1 MWLVRP
7 VLSQPKHFNSV
18 WGILMTVILLE
29 LVPAVRGQAGTLD
42 AAVELLHYKLDIH
55 RGSLNRAL
63 RELAIQTGMQVGH
76 FSDAGANETI
86 VGPLVGNYM
95 LAEALDALLAGT
107 GMAYRRVNPHTIAI
121 VPAATE
127 AGAPRAASKAPE
139 TNAPAFINRD
149 ANSRAT
155 AVPDSPVTE
164 RTETLHRGFFARL
177 AGFFAVCVASTA
189 TDPVCAQETAA
200 SAEPQPQVLQ
210 EVVITGIRKSL
221 ETAQAIKQNSEQ
233 IVDSVTA
240 QDIGA
245 LPDRSVSEA
254 LQRIPGVTLQRAD
267 ANRDPQRLSSEGGG
281 VFVRGLSWVRSELN
295 GRDVF
300 SATDGRAIG
309 FEDVSADLLAGIDV
323 YKNPQADMIEGGVG
337 GLVNLRTRLPFD
349 SHRQIIALSGDYNY
363 ADMRNK
369 GLISGNALYSNSWE
383 TGIGR
388 VGALV
393 SGSIGNIGNRTD
405 AIQLGNYVA
414 QTLATSADD
423 DPVGST
429 VLVPNQLHFTRIDWQ
444 QRRVALSGALQ
455 WRPSD
460 KWLLTLEAFQAKTNP
475 HFTQFDAS
483 DQGYYLGNSA
493 AQYTNLAGGIVTAGV
508 VPAQP
513 QLFTTY
519 NIQHHTTNDFSI
531 NLKFEPMDR
540 LKFTGDV
547 QYIKSHSD
555 TAQMSL
561 WTEPGG
567 HNCDG
572 SGADGNYATITLP
585 NGSTCSSSTG
595 GYDQNGNS
603 LMDTMTFNNIAGT
616 SPSMVLQQSPN
627 QMANQS
633 IYWWY
638 AAMDHL
644 EDNDAHSWAERLD
657 GDFKFENNAWLD
669 SFRFGV
675 RATDKQA
682 ITRETGWNWALLSH
696 AYWGGGTAAY
706 FNQSPASMSQYVSF
720 SDFMRGTV
728 AAPGGGWFPSQQLV
742 TQGSAYAYSVLKATE
757 TPGTGAWTPLTTN
770 WANATAGT
778 DNPLSG
784 VNNQGEHTYAGYL
797 LLKFRHNETPLGRMD
812 GNIGVRIVHTAE
824 SSGVGYTAVGVPP
837 SISNCLAQNSAAAC
851 QFVVTAATF
860 DAGGKQYQAFPS
872 NTYTD
877 VLPTLNVRFLLEA
890 NLQLRFALG
899 KAIVRPSFGQMN
911 PFTTLAFNFA
921 PDGHSP
927 AAVNPLTGSGGNPEL
942 KPTRA
947 NQLDTSLEWY
957 FAPTGS
963 ITFAA
968 FYKDVHDYI
977 FSGTASE
984 TYTSNGV
991 TQTFLVTRNMNGSKG
1006 RIRGFELGY
1015 QQFYDFLP
1023 PVLHGFGLAGN
1034 LTLVDSSGG
1043 RNTAPNP
1050 IDAPELA
1057 GANDTALPLEGLSRW
1072 SYNAAA
1078 MYEAHRV
1085 SARLAWNWRE
1095 RYLLTSAASNLNAP
1109 VWSGNYGQLDG
1120 EVFYTLNDHLKVG
1133 LQGTNL
1139 LKARTYL
1146 DIGTAALAPR
1156 YSWTDTDSRYALAV
1170 RAQF

>member
-1 MWLVRP
+1 
-7 VLSQPKHFNSV
+7 
-18 WGILMTVILLE
+18 
-29 LVPAVRGQAGTLD
+29 
-42 AAVELLHYKLDIH
+42 
-55 RGSLNRAL
+55 
-63 RELAIQTGMQVGH
+63 
-76 FSDAGANETI
+76 
-86 VGPLVGNYM
+86 
-95 LAEALDALLAGT
+95 
-107 GMAYRRVNPHTIAI
+107 
-121 VPAATE
+121 
-127 AGAPRAASKAPE
+127 
-139 TNAPAFINRD
+139 
-149 ANSRAT
+149 
-155 AVPDSPVTE
+155 
-164 RTETLHRGFFARL
+164 
-177 AGFFAVCVASTA
+177 VASRKPNRSFHNLSSPKF
-189 TDPVCAQETAA
+189 PVGLRLPASVSGLALVLALSSAA
-200 SAEPQPQVLQ
+200 SAQEQTSQQEQTPNPAPDQTTGRKLPPAQLQ
-210 EVVITGIRKSL
+210 EVVVTGIRKSL
-221 ETAQAIKQNSEQ
+221 ETAQSIKKNSEQ

-254 LQRIPGVTLQRAD
+254 LQRVPGVTLQRAD

-281 VFVRGLSWVRSELN
+281 VFIRGLSWVRSELN

-300 SATDGRAIG
+300 SATDGRAVG

-349 SHRQIIALSGDYNY
+349 SHREIIALSGDYNY
-363 ADMRNK
+363 ADMLKR
-369 GLISGNALYSNSWE
+369 GFYSGNALYSNSWE

-388 VGALV
+388 MGVLV

-405 AIQLGNYVA
+405 AIQLGNYVP
-414 QTLATSADD
+414 QTLGTSVDG
-423 DPVGST
+423 DPAGSS

-444 QRRVALSGALQ
+444 QRRSALSGALQ
-455 WRPSD
+455 WAPSD
-460 KWLLTLEAFQAKTNP
+460 KWLLTLAAFQAKADP
-475 HFTQFDAS
+475 HFLQFDLS
-483 DQGYYLGNSA
+483 DQGYYLGSSA
-493 AQYTNLAGGIVTAGV
+493 ADYTNDASGIVTAGV
-508 VPAQP
+508 VPVQP

-519 NIQHHTTNDFSI
+519 NMQHHTTDDFSI
-531 NLKFEPMDR
+531 DLKFEPMDR

-555 TAQMSL
+555 TTQMSV

-567 HNCDG
+567 YNCDG
-572 SGADGNYATITLP
+572 SGANGNYATISLP

-595 GYDQNGNS
+595 GYTRSGIPIA
-603 LMDTMTFNNIAGT
+603 DTMNFNIAGN
-616 SPSMVLQQSPN
+616 SPSMVFNQSPN
-627 QMANQS
+627 MMANPN

-657 GDFKFENNAWLD
+657 GDLTFENNAWLD

-675 RATDKQA
+675 RATSKQA

-696 AYWGGGTAAY
+696 AFWGGGTAAY
-706 FNQSPASMSQYVSF
+706 LDQTPASMSQYVPF
-720 SDFMRGTV
+720 SNFMRGGV

-742 TQGSAYAYSVLKATE
+742 NQGTGYAYSLLKSTE
-757 TPGTGAWTPLTTN
+757 TAGTGAWTPLTTN
-770 WANATAGT
+770 WSNATAAT

-784 VNNQGEHTYAGYL
+784 VNDQGEHTYAGYL
-797 LLKFRHNETPLGRMD
+797 LLKFRHNETLLGRMD
-812 GNIGVRIVHTAE
+812 GNIGVRIVHTSE
-824 SSGVGYTAVGVPP
+824 SSGVGYTAPGAPP
-837 SISNCLAQNSAAAC
+837 NISNCLAQYDAATC
-851 QFVVTAATF
+851 QFVIEAATF
-860 DAGGKQYQAFPS
+860 DGGGKQYQAFPN

-877 VLPTLNVRFLLEA
+877 VLPSLNVRFLLKDD
-890 NLQLRFALG
+890 LQLRFALG

-911 PFTTLAFNFA
+911 PFTTLSFNFA

-927 AAVNPLTGSGGNPEL
+927 ATLNSLTGSGGNPAL
-942 KPTRA
+942 KPTRS
-947 NQLDTSLEWY
+947 NQFDTSLEWY

-963 ITFAA
+963 LTFAA

-977 FSGTASE
+977 FSGTDRE
-984 TYTSNGV
+984 TYASNGV

-1006 RIRGFELGY
+1006 TIKGFELGY

-1050 IDAPELA
+1050 IDPVELA
-1057 GANDTALPLEGLSRW
+1057 GAADAALPLEGLSRW
-1072 SYNAAA
+1072 SYNVAA

-1095 RYLLTSAASNLNAP
+1095 RYLLTTAASNLNAP
-1109 VWSGNYGQLDG
+1109 VWSENYGQLDG
-1120 EVFYTLNDHLKVG
+1120 EVFYTLNGHIKVG

-1146 DIGTAALAPR
+1146 DIGSAALAPR
-1156 YSWTDTDSRYALAV
+1156 YSWTDTDARYALAV

>member
-1 MWLVRP
+1 
-7 VLSQPKHFNSV
+7 
-18 WGILMTVILLE
+18 MTVILLGV
-29 LVPAVRGQAGTLD
+29 VPAVRGQAGTLD
-42 AAVELLHYKLDIH
+42 AAEELLHYKLDIH
-55 RGSLNRAL
+55 RGSLDWAL

-76 FSDAGANETI
+76 FSDTGANETL
-86 VGPLVGNYM
+86 VGPLRGSYT

-107 GMAYRRVNPHTIAI
+107 GMAYRRVNPHTVAI
-121 VPAATE
+121 VPAAAE
-127 AGAPRAASKAPE
+127 AGAPPAASKAPE
-139 TNAPAFINRD
+139 ANAPAFVNRG
-149 ANSRAT
+149 ANSQAN
-155 AVPDSPVTE
+155 AVPDPPATK
-164 RTETLHRGFFARL
+164 RTETVHRGFFARL
-177 AGFFAVCVASTA
+177 GGFFAVCVASTA
-189 TDPVCAQETAA
+189 TDPVCAQETAT
-200 SAEPQPQVLQ
+200 SAEPQPPGLQ

-349 SHRQIIALSGDYNY
+349 SHRQIIAVSADYNY
-363 ADMRNK
+363 ADMMEK
-369 GLISGNALYSNSWE
+369 GFFSGNALYSNSWE

-393 SGSIGNIGNRTD
+393 SGSLGNIGNRTD
-405 AIQLGNYVA
+405 AIQLGNYVPE
-414 QTLATSADD
+414 TLATSVDG
-423 DPVGST
+423 DPAGST

-444 QRRVALSGALQ
+444 QRRTALSGALQ
-455 WRPSD
+455 WQPSD
-460 KWLLTLEAFQAKTNP
+460 EWLLTLQAFQAKANP
-475 HFTQFDAS
+475 HFTQLDLA

-493 AQYTNLAGGIVTAGV
+493 ADYTNVTGGIVTAGV
-508 VPAQP
+508 VPVQP
-513 QLFTTY
+513 QLNTTY
-519 NIQHHTTNDFSI
+519 NIQHHTTDDFSI
-531 NLKFEPMDR
+531 DLKFEPADR

-555 TAQMSL
+555 MAQMTL
-561 WTEPGG
+561 YTEPGG
-567 HNCDG
+567 YNCDG
-572 SGADGNYATITLP
+572 SGANGYATITLP
-585 NGSTCSSSTG
+585 NGSTCNSSSG

-603 LMDTMTFNNIAGT
+603 LTDTMTFSNLAGT
-616 SPSMVLQQSPN
+616 SPSMVFHQSPN

-657 GDFKFENNAWLD
+657 GDFKFENSAWLD

-696 AYWGGGTAAY
+696 AFWGGGTAAY
-706 FNQSPASMSQYVSF
+706 LNQSPASMSQYVSF
-720 SDFMRGTV
+720 SNFMRGTV
-728 AAPGGGWFPSQQLV
+728 PAPGGGWFASQQLV
-742 TQGSAYAYSVLKATE
+742 TQGSAYVYSLLKATE

-770 WANATAGT
+770 WANATAAT

-797 LLKFRHNETPLGRMD
+797 LLKFQHNETPLGRMD
-812 GNIGVRIVHTAE
+812 GNIGVRIVRTEE
-824 SSGVGYTAVGVPP
+824 SSGVGYTAVGAPP
-837 SISNCLAQNSAAAC
+837 SVSNCRAKYSKEAC
-851 QFVVTAATF
+851 QFVITAATF
-860 DAGGKQYQAFPS
+860 DAGGKQYQTFPG

-877 VLPTLNVRFLLEA
+877 VLPTLNVRFLLKED
-890 NLQLRFALG
+890 LQLRFALG
-899 KAIVRPSFGQMN
+899 KAMVRPSFGQMN
-911 PFTTLAFNFA
+911 PFTTLGFNFA
-921 PDGHSP
+921 SDGRSP
-927 AAVNPLTGSGGNPEL
+927 AVVNPLTGSGGNPEL

-963 ITFAA
+963 LTFAA

-977 FSGTASE
+977 FSGAESE

-1006 RIRGFELGY
+1006 TIRGFELGY

-1023 PVLHGFGLAGN
+1023 PVLHGLGLAGN
-1034 LTLVDSSGG
+1034 LTLVDSNGG
-1043 RNTAPNP
+1043 RNTAQNP
-1050 IDAPELA
+1050 IDPNQLA
-1057 GANDTALPLEGLSRW
+1057 GANNAVLPIEGLSRW

-1095 RYLLTSAASNLNAP
+1095 RYLLTSDGSNLNAP
-1109 VWSGNYGQLDG
+1109 VWSENYGQLDG
-1120 EVFYTLNDHLKVG
+1120 EVFYTLNDYVKVG

-1170 RAQF
+1170 RARF

>member
-7 VLSQPKHFNSV
+7 VLSHPKNFHSV
-18 WGILMTVILLE
+18 GGVLMTVILLGG
-29 LVPAVRGQAGTLD
+29 VPAVSGQAGTPD
-42 AAVELLHYKLDIH
+42 TVEKRQHYRLDIH

-63 RELAIQTGMQVGH
+63 REFAIQTGMQVGH
-76 FSDAGANETI
+76 FSDAGANQTL
-86 VGPLVGNYM
+86 VGPLQGSYT
-95 LAEALDALLAGT
+95 LAEALDTLLAGT
-107 GMAYRRVNPHTIAI
+107 GLAYRSINPHTIAI
-121 VPAATE
+121 VPAGK
-127 AGAPRAASKAPE
+127 AGPSRAGSNTPE
-139 TNAPAFINRD
+139 TNTPPLVNGGADSQTP
-149 ANSRAT
+149 
-155 AVPDSPVTE
+155 AVPDSPVAK
-164 RTETLHRGFFARL
+164 RTESLPRGFFARL
-177 AGFFAVCVASTA
+177 GGLFAVCVASIS
-189 TDPVCAQETAA
+189 TDPVCAQETATSGEA
-200 SAEPQPQVLQ
+200 QPPGLQ

-221 ETAQAIKQNSEQ
+221 ETAQTIKRNSEQ

-323 YKNPQADMIEGGVG
+323 YKSPQADMIEGGVG

-349 SHRQIIALSGDYNY
+349 SHRQIIAFSGDYNH
-363 ADMRNK
+363 ADMMRR
-369 GLISGNALYSNSWE
+369 GFFSGNALYSNSWE

-388 VGALV
+388 IGALL
-393 SGSIGNIGNRTD
+393 SGSLGNIGNRTD
-405 AIQLGNYVA
+405 AIQLGNYVP
-414 QTLATSADD
+414 QTLASSVDG
-423 DPVGST
+423 DPAGST

-455 WRPSD
+455 WQPSD
-460 KWLLTLEAFQAKTNP
+460 NWLVTLEAFQAKANP
-475 HFTQFDAS
+475 HFTQFDAA
-483 DQGYYLGNSA
+483 DQGYYLGNPA
-493 AQYTNLAGGIVTAGV
+493 VQYTNVIGGIVTAGI
-508 VPAQP
+508 VPVQP
-513 QLFTTY
+513 QLLTTY
-519 NIQHHTTNDFSI
+519 NIQHHTTDDFSI
-531 NLKFEPMDR
+531 NLKFEPASR
-540 LKFTGDV
+540 LKLTGDL

-555 TAQMSL
+555 MTQMSAY
-561 WTEPGG
+561 TEPGG
-567 HNCDG
+567 YSCDG
-572 SGADGNYATITLP
+572 SGANGNYALITLP
-585 NGSTCSSSTG
+585 NGGSCYSGTG
-595 GYDQNGNS
+595 GYDQSGNA
-603 LMDTMTFNNIAGT
+603 LTDTMTFNNIGGT

-657 GDFKFENNAWLD
+657 GDYQFESSAWLD

-696 AYWGGGTAAY
+696 AYWGSGTAVY
-706 FNQSPASMSQYVSF
+706 LNQSPASMSQYVAF

-728 AAPGGGWFPSQQLV
+728 AAPGGGWFASPQLV
-742 TQGSAYAYSVLKATE
+742 NQGSAYAYSLLKATE
-757 TPGTGAWTPLTTN
+757 GGATGTWTPLTTN
-770 WANATAGT
+770 WGNATAGT

-797 LLKFRHNETPLGRMD
+797 LLKFHHNETLLGRMD
-812 GNIGVRIVHTAE
+812 GNIGLRIVRTKE

-837 SISNCLAQNSAAAC
+837 NVSNCLAQYGAAAC
-851 QFVVTAATF
+851 QFVTTAATF
-860 DAGGKQYQAFPS
+860 EAGGKQSQAFPS

-877 VLPTLNVRFLLEA
+877 VLPSLNLRFLLTES
-890 NLQLRFALG
+890 LQLRFALS
-899 KAIVRPSFGQMN
+899 KAIVRPSFAQMN
-911 PFTTLAFNFA
+911 PFSTVAFNFA
-921 PDGHSP
+921 PDGRSP
-927 AAVNPLTGSGGNPEL
+927 ATVNPLTGSGGNPEL
-942 KPTRA
+942 KPIRA
-947 NQLDTSLEWY
+947 NQFDTSLEWY

-963 ITFAA
+963 LTFAA

-977 FSGTASE
+977 FSGTQSE

-1006 RIRGFELGY
+1006 TIKGFELGY

-1023 PVLHGFGLAGN
+1023 PLLHGFGIAAN

-1043 RNTAPNP
+1043 HNTALNTM
-1050 IDAPELA
+1050 DAPELA
-1057 GANDTALPLEGLSRW
+1057 GANDATLPLEGLSRW

-1085 SARLAWNWRE
+1085 SARVAWNWRE
-1095 RYLLTSAASNLNAP
+1095 RYLLTSSASNLNAP
-1109 VWSGNYGQLDG
+1109 VWSENYGQLDG
-1120 EVFYTLNDHLKVG
+1120 EAFYTINDHIKVG

-1139 LKARTYL
+1139 LRARTYL

-1156 YSWTDTDSRYALAV
+1156 YSWTDTDRRFALAV